1 MSYSRSEQPSVLSSY
16 QLKIL
21 STNSTTKAVLRGRPL
36 SAVQSIP
43 PDLPTMPQVIA
54 IDDNTLQAI
63 SSMQATQ
70 EQMAIELR
78 QQASDIR
85 FLLIRQQDDDDVKQ
99 RLESQLR
106 DMTEER
112 NTYRDTNL
120 DLQTRMQDRK
130 ERLHQGRA

>member
-1 MSYSRSEQPSVLSSY
+1 
-16 QLKIL
+16 
-21 STNSTTKAVLRGRPL
+21 
-36 SAVQSIP
+36 
-43 PDLPTMPQVIA
+43 MPQVIA